1 MRAVARLG
9 AMQARADSLMTDTCT
24 IKRQSGT
31 AMNATTLAMEPTYTT
46 IYSGKCRVQLRD
58 TVATQPDA
66 GERAHAIVRTILQ
79 VPVSVTGVL
88 VDDVVT
94 ITASADA
101 DLATRTLRVRSA
113 FHKTHATA
121 RRLECEEIQA

>member
-24 IKRQSGT
+24 IKRQAGT

-46 IYSGKCRVQLRD
+46 VYSGKCRVQLRD

-66 GERAHAIVRTILQ
+66 GERAHATVRTILQ
-79 VPVSVTGVL
+79 IPVSVTGVK
-88 VDDVVT
+88 VDDTVT

-101 DLATRTLRVRSA
+101 DLTTRTLRVRSV

-121 RRLECEEIQA
+121 RRLECEEVQA